1 MTRLAIAHVAT
12 VEFVN
17 KDRSALSAFLR
28 DRRDRMTP
36 VEAGIRTY
44 PGARRVPGLRR
55 EELAALAGVSPDYYS
70 KLEQGRQANV
80 STEVLRAIAGA
91 LKLDEVESAHLL
103 DLASPAT
110 PTEDVA
116 QLPNPGLLQVMKA
129 LDHVPVILLGRSGA
143 VLASNSLVRSVLS
156 LQPPADHSLFHYLFR
171 NPIARERIVNW
182 SQFAAASVAA
192 LRRDLARRPGDPTLT
207 ALIDELRSSETCF
220 EQWWSDHE
228 VAEFA
233 GATKIIQHPA
243 AGTLQFGIEFLTS
256 PSEPDQSL
264 IVYTVEEG
272 SSTAKVL
279 PILASWD
286 PSSAITS

>member
-1 MTRLAIAHVAT
+1 MTRLPIAHLAT
-12 VEFVN
+12 VGSVN

-36 VEAGIRTY
+36 IEAGIRTY

-80 STEVLRAIAGA
+80 SNEVLLAIASA
-91 LKLDEVESAHLL
+91 LKLDDVESAHLL

-110 PTEDVA
+110 PTEDAA
-116 QLPNPGLLQVMKA
+116 QVPNPGLLQVMKA

-156 LQPPADHSLFHYLFR
+156 LQPSADQSLFHYLFR

-182 SQFAAASVAA
+182 SQFAAASVAG
-192 LRRDLARRPGDPTLT
+192 LRRDLARRPGDR
-207 ALIDELRSSETCF
+207 ALIDLIAELRSTEPCF

-228 VAEFA
+228 VREFER
-233 GATKIIQHPA
+233 ATKIIQHPA
-243 AGTLQFGIEFLTS
+243 AGTLEFGIEFLTS

-264 IVYTVEEG
+264 IVYTVEDG
-272 SSTAKVL
+272 SSTAEIL

-286 PSSAITS
+286 PSSAIRT

>member
-1 MTRLAIAHVAT
+1 MTRLPIAHVAT
-12 VEFVN
+12 VGFVN

-36 VEAGIRTY
+36 IEAGIRTY

-80 STEVLRAIAGA
+80 SNEVLLAIAGA
-91 LKLDEVESAHLL
+91 LKLDDVESAHLL

-110 PTEDVA
+110 PTEDAA
-116 QLPNPGLLQVMKA
+116 QVPNPGLLQVMKA

-156 LQPPADHSLFHYLFR
+156 LQPSADQSLFHYLFR

-182 SQFAAASVAA
+182 SQFAAASVAG
-192 LRRDLARRPGDPTLT
+192 LRRDLARRPGDR
-207 ALIDELRSSETCF
+207 ALIALIAELRSTEPCF

-228 VAEFA
+228 VREFER
-233 GATKIIQHPA
+233 ATKIIQHPA
-243 AGTLQFGIEFLTS
+243 AGTLEFGIEFLTS

-264 IVYTVEEG
+264 IVYTVEDG
-272 SSTAKVL
+272 SSTAEIL

-286 PSSAITS
+286 PSSAIRT

>member
-1 MTRLAIAHVAT
+1 MTRLAIGHVAT
-12 VEFVN
+12 VEFVS

-36 VEAGIRTY
+36 IEAGIRTY

-116 QLPNPGLLQVMKA
+116 QVPNPGLLQVMKA

-156 LQPPADHSLFHYLFR
+156 LQPSADHSLFHYLFR

-192 LRRDLARRPGDPTLT
+192 LRRDLARRPGDPTLM
-207 ALIDELRSSETCF
+207 ALIDELRSSEKCF

-256 PSEPDQSL
+256 PTEPDQSL

>member
-1 MTRLAIAHVAT
+1 M
-12 VEFVN
+12 N

-36 VEAGIRTY
+36 IEAGIRTY

-80 STEVLRAIAGA
+80 SNEVLLAIAGA
-91 LKLDEVESAHLL
+91 LKLDDVESAHLL

-110 PTEDVA
+110 PTEDAA

-156 LQPPADHSLFHYLFR
+156 LQPSADQSLFHYLFR

-182 SQFAAASVAA
+182 SQFAAASVAG
-192 LRRDLARRPGDPTLT
+192 LRRDLARRPGDR
-207 ALIDELRSSETCF
+207 ALIALIAELRSAEPCF
-220 EQWWSDHE
+220 EQWWGDHE
-228 VAEFA
+228 VREFER
-233 GATKIIQHPA
+233 ATKIIQHPA
-243 AGTLQFGIEFLTS
+243 AGTLEFGIEFLTS

-264 IVYTVEEG
+264 IVYTVEDG
-272 SSTAKVL
+272 SSTAEIL

-286 PSSAITS
+286 PSSAIRT

>member
-1 MTRLAIAHVAT
+1 M
-12 VEFVN
+12 N

-36 VEAGIRTY
+36 IEAGIRTY

-80 STEVLRAIAGA
+80 SNEVLLAIAGA
-91 LKLDEVESAHLL
+91 LKLDDVESAHLL

-110 PTEDVA
+110 PTEDAA
-116 QLPNPGLLQVMKA
+116 QVPNPGLLQVMKA

-156 LQPPADHSLFHYLFR
+156 LQPSADQSLFHYLFR

-182 SQFAAASVAA
+182 SQFAAASVAG
-192 LRRDLARRPGDPTLT
+192 LRRDLARRPGDRALT
-207 ALIDELRSSETCF
+207 ALIDELRSAEPCF

-228 VAEFA
+228 VREFER
-233 GATKIIQHPA
+233 ATKIIQHPA
-243 AGTLQFGIEFLTS
+243 AGTLEFGIEFLTS

-264 IVYTVEEG
+264 IVYTVEDG
-272 SSTAKVL
+272 SSTAEIL

-286 PSSAITS
+286 PSSAIRT

>member
-1 MTRLAIAHVAT
+1 M
-12 VEFVN
+12 N

>member
-1 MTRLAIAHVAT
+1 M
-12 VEFVN
+12 N

-36 VEAGIRTY
+36 IEAGIRTY

-80 STEVLRAIAGA
+80 SNEVLLAIAGA
-91 LKLDEVESAHLL
+91 LKLDDVESAHLL

-110 PTEDVA
+110 PTEDAA
-116 QLPNPGLLQVMKA
+116 QVPNPGLLQVMKA

-156 LQPPADHSLFHYLFR
+156 LQPSADQSLFHYLFR

-182 SQFAAASVAA
+182 SQFAAASVAG
-192 LRRDLARRPGDPTLT
+192 LRRDLARRPGDRLLI
-207 ALIDELRSSETCF
+207 ALIAELRSAEPCF
-220 EQWWSDHE
+220 EQWWGDHE
-228 VAEFA
+228 VREFER
-233 GATKIIQHPA
+233 ATKIIQHPA
-243 AGTLQFGIEFLTS
+243 AGTLEFGIEFLTS

-264 IVYTVEEG
+264 IVYTVEDG
-272 SSTAKVL
+272 SSTAEIL

-286 PSSAITS
+286 PSSAIRT

>member
-1 MTRLAIAHVAT
+1 MTRLAIARVAT
-12 VEFVN
+12 VDFVN
-17 KDRSALSAFLR
+17 NDRSALSAFLR
-28 DRRDRMTP
+28 DRRDRITP
-36 VEAGIRTY
+36 AEAGVPIY

-80 STEVLRAIAGA
+80 SPEVLRAIARA
-91 LKLDEVESAHLL
+91 LKLDQVESAHLL
-103 DLASPAT
+103 DLASPAV
-110 PTEDVA
+110 PVGSAPERPD
-116 QLPNPGLLQVMKA
+116 PGLLQVMRA
-129 LDHVPVILLGRSGA
+129 LDHVPVLLLGRSGTI
-143 VLASNSLVRSVLS
+143 LASNALVRAVLS
-156 LQPPADHSLFHYLFR
+156 LQSSAGDSLFHYLFR

-192 LRRDLARRPGDPTLT
+192 LRRELARRPGDPTLT
-207 ALIDELRSSETCF
+207 ALIDELRSTEPCF

-256 PSEPDQSL
+256 PSAQDQSL
-264 IVYTVEEG
+264 IVYTVEEN
-272 SSTAKVL
+272 SSTAHVL

-286 PSSAITS
+286 ANSAITS

>member
-1 MTRLAIAHVAT
+1 M
-12 VEFVN
+12 N

-36 VEAGIRTY
+36 IEAGIATY

-80 STEVLRAIAGA
+80 SNEVLRAIARA
-91 LKLDEVESAHLL
+91 LQLNEVESAHLL
-103 DLASPAT
+103 DLASPAGSVDDA
-110 PTEDVA
+110 TERPD
-116 QLPNPGLLQVMKA
+116 PGLLQVMRA
-129 LDHVPVILLGRSGA
+129 LDHVPVLLLGRSG
-143 VLASNSLVRSVLS
+143 VILASNALVRSVLS
-156 LQPPADHSLFHYLFR
+156 LPSTAGESLFHYLFS

-182 SQFAAASVAA
+182 SQFAAASVAG
-192 LRRDLARRPGDPTLT
+192 LRRDLARRPGDR
-207 ALIDELRSSETCF
+207 ALIALIGELRSSEPFF

-228 VAEFA
+228 VREFER
-233 GATKIIQHPA
+233 ATKIIQHPA
-243 AGTLQFGIEFLTS
+243 AGTLEFGIEFLTS
-256 PSEPDQSL
+256 PSEPGQSL

-272 SSTAKVL
+272 SSTAKIL

-286 PSSAITS
+286 TNSAISS

>member
-1 MTRLAIAHVAT
+1 MS
-12 VEFVN
+12 N
-17 KDRSALSAFLR
+17 DRSALSAFLR
-28 DRRDRMTP
+28 DRRDRITP
-36 VEAGIRTY
+36 IDAGLRTY

-55 EELAALAGVSPDYYS
+55 EELAVLAGVSPDYYS

-80 STEVLRAIAGA
+80 SPEVLRAIARA

-103 DLASPAT
+103 DLASPAG
-110 PTEDVA
+110 PVSDA
-116 QLPNPGLLQVMKA
+116 PQQPNPGLLQVMKA
-129 LDHVPVILLGRSGA
+129 LDHVPVILLGRSG
-143 VLASNSLVRSVLS
+143 VILASNSLVRSVLS
-156 LQPPADHSLFHYLFR
+156 LPSSAGHSLFHYLFR

-182 SQFAAASVAA
+182 SQFAAASVAG
-192 LRRDLARRPGDPTLT
+192 LRRDLARRPGDPTLQ
-207 ALIDELRSSETCF
+207 ALIDELRSAEPCF
-220 EQWWSDHE
+220 EQWWSGQE
-228 VAEFA
+228 VGEFA

-243 AGTLQFGIEFLTS
+243 AGTLQFDIEILAS